1 MFRVTECTFRV
12 TECTFRDTEWPFRD
26 TEWRFII
33 NIKQNYLSQ
42 NKSDVC
48 TCFYINFSYICGDYI
63 QNKKLIKMNKFF
75 LTSLLVA
82 AAITANAQDNT
93 TKDSLTME
101 TMMHNI
107 PEVMVKGSRP
117 IVKAE
122 RGMLSYN
129 MPLLLKQLPADNAYE
144 ALTRIPGVSNAT
156 GNISFSGNEV
166 TLIINGQATT
176 LTQEQLAERLKAMPA
191 TQLAKAEVML
201 SAPARYHVRGMAI
214 NIVTK
219 DYAGTNQLSGQI
231 IGGLVQTKYAK
242 GFGDLYLSMQ
252 RGKFG
257 LDAQYKLVNGN
268 SYGESSRIANHPL
281 GNNRIHYNDETG
293 QKSFGIT
300 HDYRLGM
307 NYAFSK
313 NHRLDVAYTG
323 QWDKT
328 NSNSRTTG
336 SSISGMHRDSHEYLH
351 NVDVNY
357 ALPFG
362 LTLSGSYTYY
372 RTPQQQALDGTITTE
387 NKNETE
393 RNLTSGSEQTI
404 NKWMFTADQTH
415 SLAHGWGLSYGVK
428 GQFTS
433 NKSYQTTIDKDGS
446 VLPDGT
452 SSVDLNERIWN
463 IYAGFSKQINK
474 AISLEASVAA
484 EQYHSPIWDK
494 WRVYPTLNALWNVND
509 NHLLNLSFSSNS
521 EFPSYWSTM
530 SNVYYSST
538 YTEIHGNPDLK
549 PFSYSNVNLMWQIKR
564 RYTLMAFASL
574 KPDYSVQLPYQT
586 TDRMA
591 VIMKETNFDYSNSFG
606 LQASA
611 IFSAGKWLNGNVF
624 AVGTYKHDKSSH
636 FFDLPFNRKKLSV
649 RLGGMASVKLCS
661 TQDLRLILNPFIQSK
676 AIQGVYDISP
686 IFRMN
691 AKLQW
696 SSHDGRWG
704 LRINGNN
711 IFNNKYDTRSVQGN
725 QDYRMKINYSW
736 ASVTFAVIYKF
747 GGYKEKTVKEVD
759 TSRMG
764 H

>member
-1 MFRVTECTFRV
+1 MANKIFLLGLFL
-12 TECTFRDTEWPFRD
+12 
-26 TEWRFII
+26 
-33 NIKQNYLSQ
+33 LS
-42 NKSDVC
+42 
-48 TCFYINFSYICGDYI
+48 
-63 QNKKLIKMNKFF
+63 
-75 LTSLLVA
+75 VA
-82 AAITANAQDNT
+82 NVKAQT
-93 TKDSLTME
+93 RTQTDSLTME
-101 TMMHNI
+101 TMLHNL

-144 ALTRIPGVSNAT
+144 ALTRIPGVSDAA
-156 GNISFSGNEV
+156 GSISFSGNEV

-176 LTQEQLAERLKAMPA
+176 LTQEQLTERLKAMPA
-191 TQLAKAEVML
+191 AQLSKAEVML

-231 IGGLVQTKYAK
+231 IGGMRQNKYTNE
-242 GFGDLYLSMQ
+242 FGNLYLSLQ

-257 LDAQYKLVNGN
+257 LDAQYKYVNGN

-281 GNNRIHYNDETG
+281 GNNRVYYNDETG

-300 HDYRLGM
+300 HNYRLGM

-323 QWDKT
+323 HWDKRCS
-328 NSNSRTTG
+328 NSNTTG
-336 SSISGMHRDSHEYLH
+336 SSISGMHHDSHEYLH

-357 ALPFG
+357 SLPFG
-362 LTLSGSYTYY
+362 LTLNGSYTYY
-372 RTPQQQALDGTITTE
+372 RTPQQQALDGTMHTDE
-387 NKNETE
+387 SMLETE

-433 NKSYQTTIDKDGS
+433 NKSYQTTIDKDGTIQ
-446 VLPDGT
+446 PNGT
-452 SSVDLNERIWN
+452 SSVDNNERIWN

-474 AISLEASVAA
+474 AISVEASVAA

-530 SNVYYSST
+530 SNVFYSST
-538 YTEIHGNPDLK
+538 YSEIHGNPDLK
-549 PFSYSNVNLMWQIKR
+549 PFSYYNVNLMWQIKR

-574 KPDYSVQLPYQT
+574 KPDYFVQLPYQT
-586 TDRMA
+586 TERMA
-591 VIMKETNFDYSNSFG
+591 VIMKETNFDYSNSYG
-606 LQASA
+606 LQASVV
-611 IFSAGKWLNGNVF
+611 FNAGKWLNGNVF
-624 AVGTYKHDKSSH
+624 AVGTYKHDKSSN

-649 RLGGMASVKLCS
+649 ILGGTTSVKLCS

-704 LRINGNN
+704 LRLNGNN

-725 QDYRMKINYSW
+725 QDYRMKINYNW
-736 ASVTFAVIYKF
+736 TSVTFAVIYKF

>member
-1 MFRVTECTFRV
+1 MANKIFLLGLFL
-12 TECTFRDTEWPFRD
+12 
-26 TEWRFII
+26 
-33 NIKQNYLSQ
+33 LS
-42 NKSDVC
+42 
-48 TCFYINFSYICGDYI
+48 
-63 QNKKLIKMNKFF
+63 
-75 LTSLLVA
+75 VA
-82 AAITANAQDNT
+82 NVKAQT
-93 TKDSLTME
+93 QTQTDSLTME
-101 TMMHNI
+101 NMMHNL
-107 PEVMVKGSRP
+107 PEVMIKGLRP

-144 ALTRIPGVSNAT
+144 ALTRIPGISDAT
-156 GNISFSGNEV
+156 GSISFSGNEV

-176 LTQEQLAERLKAMPA
+176 LTQEQLTERLKAMPA
-191 TQLAKAEVML
+191 AQLAKAEVML

-231 IGGLVQTKYAK
+231 IGGFEQNKYAK
-242 GFGDLYLSMQ
+242 GFGDLSFSMQ

-268 SYGESSRIANHPL
+268 LYGESSRIANHPL
-281 GNNRIHYNDETG
+281 GNNRVYYNDETG

-307 NYAFSK
+307 NYAFGK

-323 QWDKT
+323 RWNKT

-474 AISLEASVAA
+474 ALSLEASVAA

-530 SNVYYSST
+530 SNVFYSST
-538 YTEIHGNPDLK
+538 YSEIHGNPDLK
-549 PFSYSNVNLMWQIKR
+549 PYSYYNVNLMWQIKR

-574 KPDYSVQLPYQT
+574 KPDYSVQLPYQP

-591 VIMKETNFDYSNSFG
+591 VILKETNFNYENSFG

-611 IFSAGKWLNGNVF
+611 IFSAGKWLDGNVF
-624 AVGTYKHDKSSH
+624 AVGIYKHSKSDH
-636 FFDLPFNRKKLSV
+636 FFDLSFNRKKLTAA
-649 RLGGMASVKLCS
+649 LGGTASIKLCH
-661 TQDLRLILNPFIQSK
+661 TQDLRLILNPFFQSK
-676 AIQGVYDISP
+676 AIQGVYDVSP

-696 SSHDGRWG
+696 TSHDGKWG

-725 QDYRMKINYSW
+725 QDYRMKINYNW

-747 GGYKEKTVKEVD
+747 GGYKEKNVKAVD

>member
-1 MFRVTECTFRV
+1 MVNKIFLLGLFL
-12 TECTFRDTEWPFRD
+12 
-26 TEWRFII
+26 
-33 NIKQNYLSQ
+33 LSVA
-42 NKSDVC
+42 DVKAQ
-48 TCFYINFSYICGDYI
+48 T
-63 QNKKLIKMNKFF
+63 
-75 LTSLLVA
+75 LTH
-82 AAITANAQDNT
+82 T
-93 TKDSLTME
+93 DSLTME
-101 TMMHNI
+101 NMMHNL

-144 ALTRIPGVSNAT
+144 ALTRIPGVSDAT
-156 GNISFSGNEV
+156 GSISFSGNEV

-176 LTQEQLAERLKAMPA
+176 LTQEQLTERLKAMPA
-191 TQLAKAEVML
+191 AQLAKAEVML

-231 IGGLVQTKYAK
+231 IGDMRQNKYANEC
-242 GFGDLYLSMQ
+242 GNLYLSLQ

-257 LDAQYKLVNGN
+257 LDAQYKYVNGN

-281 GNNRIHYNDETG
+281 GNNRVYYNDETG

-307 NYAFSK
+307 NYAFGK

-323 QWDKT
+323 HWDKT
-328 NSNSRTTG
+328 CSNSNTTG
-336 SSISGMHRDSHEYLH
+336 SSISGMHHDSHEYLH

-357 ALPFG
+357 SLPFG
-362 LTLSGSYTYY
+362 LTLNGSYTYY
-372 RTPQQQALDGTITTE
+372 RTPQQQALDGTMHTDE
-387 NKNETE
+387 SMSETE

-433 NKSYQTTIDKDGS
+433 NKSYQTTIDKDGTIQ
-446 VLPDGT
+446 PNGT
-452 SSVDLNERIWN
+452 SSVDNNERIWN

-474 AISLEASVAA
+474 AISVEASVAA

-509 NHLLNLSFSSNS
+509 NHLINLSFSSNS

-530 SNVYYSST
+530 SNVFYSST
-538 YTEIHGNPDLK
+538 YSEIHGNPDLK
-549 PFSYSNVNLMWQIKR
+549 PFSYYNVNLMWQIKR

-574 KPDYSVQLPYQT
+574 KPDYFVQLPYQT
-586 TDRMA
+586 TERMA
-591 VIMKETNFDYSNSFG
+591 VIMKETNFDYSNSYG
-606 LQASA
+606 LQASV
-611 IFSAGKWLNGNVF
+611 IFNAGKWLNGNVF
-624 AVGTYKHDKSSH
+624 AVGTYKHDKSSN

-649 RLGGMASVKLCS
+649 ILGGTASVKLCN
-661 TQDLRLILNPFIQSK
+661 TQDLRLILNPFFQSK

-686 IFRMN
+686 VFRMN

-696 SSHDGRWG
+696 SSHDGKWG
-704 LRINGNN
+704 LRLNGSN
-711 IFNNKYDTRSVQGN
+711 IFNNLYDTRSVQGN
-725 QDYRMKINYSW
+725 QDYRMKINYNW

-747 GGYKEKTVKEVD
+747 GGYKEKNVKAVD

>member
-1 MFRVTECTFRV
+1 MVNKIFLLGLFL
-12 TECTFRDTEWPFRD
+12 
-26 TEWRFII
+26 
-33 NIKQNYLSQ
+33 LSVANVKAQ
-42 NKSDVC
+42 
-48 TCFYINFSYICGDYI
+48 T
-63 QNKKLIKMNKFF
+63 
-75 LTSLLVA
+75 LTH
-82 AAITANAQDNT
+82 T
-93 TKDSLTME
+93 DSLTME
-101 TMMHNI
+101 NMMHNL

-122 RGMLSYN
+122 RGKLSYN

-144 ALTRIPGVSNAT
+144 ALTRIPGISDAT
-156 GNISFSGNEV
+156 GSISFSGNEV
-166 TLIINGQATT
+166 TLIVNGQATT
-176 LTQEQLAERLKAMPA
+176 LSQEQLTERLKAMPA
-191 TQLAKAEVML
+191 AQLAKAEVML

-219 DYAGTNQLSGQI
+219 DYAGTNQLSGQV
-231 IGGLVQTKYAK
+231 IGGMKQSKYAK
-242 GFGDLYLSMQ
+242 GFGDLYLSLQ

-257 LDAQYKLVNGN
+257 LDAQYKYVNGN

-281 GNNRIHYNDETG
+281 GNNRVYYNDETG

-300 HDYRLGM
+300 HNYRLGM

-323 QWDKT
+323 HWDKRCS
-328 NSNSRTTG
+328 NSNTTG
-336 SSISGMHRDSHEYLH
+336 SSISGMHHDSHEYLH

-357 ALPFG
+357 SLPFG
-362 LTLSGSYTYY
+362 LTLNGSYTYY
-372 RTPQQQALDGTITTE
+372 RTPQQQALDGTMHTDE
-387 NKNETE
+387 SMLETE

-433 NKSYQTTIDKDGS
+433 NKSYQTTIDKDGTIQ
-446 VLPDGT
+446 PNGT
-452 SSVDLNERIWN
+452 SSVDNNERIWN

-474 AISLEASVAA
+474 AISVEASVAA

-530 SNVYYSST
+530 SNVFYSST
-538 YTEIHGNPDLK
+538 YSEIHGNPDLK
-549 PFSYSNVNLMWQIKR
+549 PFSYYNVNLMWQIKR
-564 RYTLMAFASL
+564 RYMLMAFASL
-574 KPDYSVQLPYQT
+574 KPDYFVQLPYQT
-586 TDRMA
+586 TERMA
-591 VIMKETNFDYSNSFG
+591 VIMKETNFDYSNSYG
-606 LQASA
+606 LQASV
-611 IFSAGKWLNGNVF
+611 IFNAGKWLNGNVF
-624 AVGTYKHDKSSH
+624 AVGTYKHDKSSN

-649 RLGGMASVKLCS
+649 ILGGTASVKLCN
-661 TQDLRLILNPFIQSK
+661 TQDLRLILNPFFQSK

-686 IFRMN
+686 VFRMN

-696 SSHDGRWG
+696 SSHDGKWG
-704 LRINGNN
+704 LRLNGSN
-711 IFNNKYDTRSVQGN
+711 IFNNLYDTRSVQGN
-725 QDYRMKINYSW
+725 QDYRMKINYNW

-747 GGYKEKTVKEVD
+747 GGYKEKNVKAVD

>member
-1 MFRVTECTFRV
+1 MANKIFLLGLFL
-12 TECTFRDTEWPFRD
+12 
-26 TEWRFII
+26 
-33 NIKQNYLSQ
+33 LS
-42 NKSDVC
+42 
-48 TCFYINFSYICGDYI
+48 
-63 QNKKLIKMNKFF
+63 
-75 LTSLLVA
+75 VA
-82 AAITANAQDNT
+82 NVKAQT
-93 TKDSLTME
+93 RTQTDSLTME
-101 TMMHNI
+101 NMMHNL

-144 ALTRIPGVSNAT
+144 ALTRIPGISDAT
-156 GNISFSGNEV
+156 GSISFSGNEV
-166 TLIINGQATT
+166 TLIVNGQATT
-176 LTQEQLAERLKAMPA
+176 LTQEQLTERLKAMPA
-191 TQLAKAEVML
+191 AQLAKAEVML

-219 DYAGTNQLSGQI
+219 DYAGTNQLSGQV
-231 IGGLVQTKYAK
+231 IGGMKQSKYAK
-242 GFGDLYLSMQ
+242 GFGDLYLSLQ

-257 LDAQYKLVNGN
+257 LDAQYKYVNGN

-281 GNNRIHYNDETG
+281 GNNRVYYTDETG

-300 HDYRLGM
+300 HNYRLGM

-323 QWDKT
+323 HWDKRCS
-328 NSNSRTTG
+328 NSNTTG
-336 SSISGMHRDSHEYLH
+336 LSISGMHHDSHEYLH

-357 ALPFG
+357 SLPFG
-362 LTLSGSYTYY
+362 LTLNGSYTYY
-372 RTPQQQALDGTITTE
+372 RTPQQQALDGTMTAE

-415 SLAHGWGLSYGVK
+415 SLSHGWGLSYGVK

-433 NKSYQTTIDKDGS
+433 NKSYQTTIDKDGTI
-446 VLPDGT
+446 LPDGT
-452 SSVDLNERIWN
+452 SSVDNNERIWN

-474 AISLEASVAA
+474 AISVEASVAA

-530 SNVYYSST
+530 SNVFYSST
-538 YTEIHGNPDLK
+538 YSEIHGNPDLK
-549 PFSYSNVNLMWQIKR
+549 PFSYYNVNLMWQIKR

-574 KPDYSVQLPYQT
+574 KPDYFVQLPYQT
-586 TDRMA
+586 TERMA
-591 VIMKETNFDYSNSFG
+591 VIMKETNFDYSNSYG
-606 LQASA
+606 LQASV
-611 IFSAGKWLNGNVF
+611 IFNAGKWLNGNVF
-624 AVGTYKHDKSSH
+624 AVGTYKHDKSSN

-649 RLGGMASVKLCS
+649 ILGGTASVKLCN
-661 TQDLRLILNPFIQSK
+661 TQDLRLILNPFFQSK

-686 IFRMN
+686 VFRMN

-696 SSHDGRWG
+696 SSHDGKWG
-704 LRINGNN
+704 LRLNGSN
-711 IFNNKYDTRSVQGN
+711 IFNNLYDTRSVQGN
-725 QDYRMKINYSW
+725 QDYRMKINYNW

-747 GGYKEKTVKEVD
+747 GGYKEKNVKAVD

>member
-1 MFRVTECTFRV
+1 MVNKIFLLGLFL
-12 TECTFRDTEWPFRD
+12 
-26 TEWRFII
+26 
-33 NIKQNYLSQ
+33 LSVANVKAQ
-42 NKSDVC
+42 
-48 TCFYINFSYICGDYI
+48 T
-63 QNKKLIKMNKFF
+63 
-75 LTSLLVA
+75 LTQ
-82 AAITANAQDNT
+82 T
-93 TKDSLTME
+93 DSLTME
-101 TMMHNI
+101 TMLHNL

-144 ALTRIPGVSNAT
+144 ALTRIPGISDAT
-156 GNISFSGNEV
+156 GSISFSGNEV

-176 LTQEQLAERLKAMPA
+176 LTQEQLTERLKAMPA
-191 TQLAKAEVML
+191 AQLSKAEVML

-231 IGGLVQTKYAK
+231 IGGMRQNKYANE
-242 GFGDLYLSMQ
+242 FGNLYLSLQ

-257 LDAQYKLVNGN
+257 LDAQYKYVNGN

-281 GNNRIHYNDETG
+281 GNNRVYYNDETG

-300 HDYRLGM
+300 HNYRLGM

-323 QWDKT
+323 HWDKRCS
-328 NSNSRTTG
+328 NSNTTG
-336 SSISGMHRDSHEYLH
+336 SSISGMHHDSHEYLH

-357 ALPFG
+357 SLPFG
-362 LTLSGSYTYY
+362 LTLNGSYTYY
-372 RTPQQQALDGTITTE
+372 RTPQQQALDGTMHTDE
-387 NKNETE
+387 SMPETE

-530 SNVYYSST
+530 SNVFYSST

-549 PFSYSNVNLMWQIKR
+549 PFSYYNVNLMWQIKR

-591 VIMKETNFDYSNSFG
+591 VIMKETNFDFSNSYG

-624 AVGTYKHDKSSH
+624 AVGTYKHDKSSN
-636 FFDLPFNRKKLSV
+636 FFDLPFNRKKFSV
-649 RLGGMASVKLCS
+649 ILGGTASVKLCN
-661 TQDLRLILNPFIQSK
+661 TQDLRLILNPFYQTK

-686 IFRMN
+686 VFRMN

-696 SSHDGRWG
+696 SSHDGKWG
-704 LRINGNN
+704 LRLNGSN
-711 IFNNKYDTRSVQGN
+711 IFNNLYDTRSVQGN
-725 QDYRMKINYSW
+725 QDYRMKINYNW

-747 GGYKEKTVKEVD
+747 GGYKEKNVKAVD

>member
-1 MFRVTECTFRV
+1 MDNKVFLLRLFL
-12 TECTFRDTEWPFRD
+12 
-26 TEWRFII
+26 
-33 NIKQNYLSQ
+33 LSVANVKAQ
-42 NKSDVC
+42 
-48 TCFYINFSYICGDYI
+48 T
-63 QNKKLIKMNKFF
+63 
-75 LTSLLVA
+75 LTH
-82 AAITANAQDNT
+82 T
-93 TKDSLTME
+93 DSLTME
-101 TMMHNI
+101 NMMHNL
-107 PEVMVKGSRP
+107 PEVMIKGSRP

-144 ALTRIPGVSNAT
+144 ALTRIPGISDAT
-156 GNISFSGNEV
+156 GSISFSGNEV
-166 TLIINGQATT
+166 TLIVNGQATT
-176 LTQEQLAERLKAMPA
+176 LTQEQLTERLKAMPA
-191 TQLAKAEVML
+191 AQLAKAEVML

-231 IGGLVQTKYAK
+231 IGGMRQNKYANE
-242 GFGDLYLSMQ
+242 FGNLYLSLQ

-257 LDAQYKLVNGN
+257 LDAQYKYVNGN

-281 GNNRIHYNDETG
+281 GNNRVYYNDETG

-300 HDYRLGM
+300 HNYRLGM

-323 QWDKT
+323 HWDKT
-328 NSNSRTTG
+328 CSNSNTTG
-336 SSISGMHRDSHEYLH
+336 SSISGMHHDSHEYLH

-362 LTLSGSYTYY
+362 LTLNGSYTYY
-372 RTPQQQALDGTITTE
+372 RTPQQQVLDGTMHTDE
-387 NKNETE
+387 SMPETE

-415 SLAHGWGLSYGVK
+415 SLSHGWGLSYGVK

-433 NKSYQTTIDKDGS
+433 NKSYQTTIDKDGTIQ
-446 VLPDGT
+446 PNGT
-452 SSVDLNERIWN
+452 SSVDNNERIWN

-530 SNVYYSST
+530 SSVFYSSA

-549 PFSYSNVNLMWQIKR
+549 PFSYYNVNLMWQIKR

-574 KPDYSVQLPYQT
+574 KPDYFVQLPYQT
-586 TDRMA
+586 TERMA
-591 VIMKETNFDYSNSFG
+591 VIMKETNFDYSNSYG
-606 LQASA
+606 LQASV
-611 IFSAGKWLNGNVF
+611 IFNAGKWLNGNVF
-624 AVGTYKHDKSSH
+624 AVGTYKHDKSSN

-649 RLGGMASVKLCS
+649 ILGGTASVKLCN
-661 TQDLRLILNPFIQSK
+661 TQDLRLILNPFFQSK

-686 IFRMN
+686 VFRMN

-696 SSHDGRWG
+696 SSHDGKWG
-704 LRINGNN
+704 LRLNGSN
-711 IFNNKYDTRSVQGN
+711 IFNYLYDTRSVQGN
-725 QDYRMKINYSW
+725 QDYRMKINYNW

-747 GGYKEKTVKEVD
+747 GGYKEKNVKAVD

>member
-1 MFRVTECTFRV
+1 MANKIFLLGLFL
-12 TECTFRDTEWPFRD
+12 
-26 TEWRFII
+26 
-33 NIKQNYLSQ
+33 LSVANVKAQ
-42 NKSDVC
+42 
-48 TCFYINFSYICGDYI
+48 T
-63 QNKKLIKMNKFF
+63 
-75 LTSLLVA
+75 LTQ
-82 AAITANAQDNT
+82 T
-93 TKDSLTME
+93 DSLTME
-101 TMMHNI
+101 TMLHNL

-144 ALTRIPGVSNAT
+144 ALTRIPGVSDAT
-156 GNISFSGNEV
+156 GSISFSGNEV

-176 LTQEQLAERLKAMPA
+176 LTQEQLTERLKAMPA
-191 TQLAKAEVML
+191 AQLAKAEVML

-231 IGGLVQTKYAK
+231 IGGMRQNKYANE
-242 GFGDLYLSMQ
+242 FGNLYLSLQ

-257 LDAQYKLVNGN
+257 LDAQYKYVNGN

-281 GNNRIHYNDETG
+281 GNNRVYYNDETG

-323 QWDKT
+323 HWDKT
-328 NSNSRTTG
+328 CSNSNTTG
-336 SSISGMHRDSHEYLH
+336 SSISGMHHDSHEYLH

-357 ALPFG
+357 SLPFG
-362 LTLSGSYTYY
+362 LTLNGSYTYY
-372 RTPQQQALDGTITTE
+372 RTPQLQALDGTMHTDE
-387 NKNETE
+387 SMSETE

-433 NKSYQTTIDKDGS
+433 NKSYQTTIDKDGTIQ
-446 VLPDGT
+446 PNGT
-452 SSVDLNERIWN
+452 SSVDNNERIWN

-474 AISLEASVAA
+474 AISVEASVAA

-530 SNVYYSST
+530 SSVFYSST

-549 PFSYSNVNLMWQIKR
+549 PFAYYNVNLMWQIKR

-574 KPDYSVQLPYQT
+574 KPDYFVQLPYQT
-586 TDRMA
+586 TERMA
-591 VIMKETNFDYSNSFG
+591 VIMKETNFDYSNSYG
-606 LQASA
+606 LQASV
-611 IFSAGKWLNGNVF
+611 IFNAGKWLNGNVF
-624 AVGTYKHDKSSH
+624 AVGTYKHDKSSN

-649 RLGGMASVKLCS
+649 ILGGTASVKLCN
-661 TQDLRLILNPFIQSK
+661 TQDLRLILNPFFQSK

-686 IFRMN
+686 IFSMD

-696 SSHDGRWG
+696 TSHDGKWG
-704 LRINGNN
+704 LRLNGNN
-711 IFNNKYDTRSVQGN
+711 IFNNLYDTRSVQGN
-725 QDYRMKINYSW
+725 QDYRMKVNYNW

>member
-1 MFRVTECTFRV
+1 
-12 TECTFRDTEWPFRD
+12 
-26 TEWRFII
+26 
-33 NIKQNYLSQ
+33 
-42 NKSDVC
+42 
-48 TCFYINFSYICGDYI
+48 
-63 QNKKLIKMNKFF
+63 
-75 LTSLLVA
+75 
-82 AAITANAQDNT
+82 
-93 TKDSLTME
+93 ME
-101 TMMHNI
+101 NMMHNL

-144 ALTRIPGVSNAT
+144 ALTRIPGVSDAT
-156 GNISFSGNEV
+156 GSISFSGNEV

-176 LTQEQLAERLKAMPA
+176 LTQEQLTERLKAMPA
-191 TQLAKAEVML
+191 AQLAKAEVML

-231 IGGLVQTKYAK
+231 IGGMRQNKYANEC
-242 GFGDLYLSMQ
+242 GNLYLSLQ

-257 LDAQYKLVNGN
+257 LDAQYKYVNGN

-281 GNNRIHYNDETG
+281 GNNRVYYNDETG

-307 NYAFSK
+307 NYAFGK

-323 QWDKT
+323 HWDKT
-328 NSNSRTTG
+328 CSNSNTTG
-336 SSISGMHRDSHEYLH
+336 SSISGMHHDSHEYLH

-357 ALPFG
+357 SLPFG
-362 LTLSGSYTYY
+362 LTLNGSYTYY
-372 RTPQQQALDGTITTE
+372 RTPQQQALDGTMHTDE
-387 NKNETE
+387 SMLETE

-433 NKSYQTTIDKDGS
+433 IKSYQTTIDKDGTIQ
-446 VLPDGT
+446 PNGT
-452 SSVDLNERIWN
+452 SSVDNNERIWN

-474 AISLEASVAA
+474 AISVEASVAA

-530 SNVYYSST
+530 SNVFYSST
-538 YTEIHGNPDLK
+538 YSEIHGNPDLK
-549 PFSYSNVNLMWQIKR
+549 PFSYYNVNLMWQIKR

-574 KPDYSVQLPYQT
+574 KPDYFVQLPYQT

-591 VIMKETNFDYSNSFG
+591 VIMKETNFDYSNSYG

-624 AVGTYKHDKSSH
+624 AVGTYKHDKSCN
-636 FFDLPFNRKKLSV
+636 FFDLPFDRKKLSV
-649 RLGGMASVKLCS
+649 ILGGTASVKLSS
-661 TQDLRLILNPFIQSK
+661 THDVRLILNPFYQTK

-686 IFRMN
+686 VFRMN

-696 SSHDGRWG
+696 SSHDGKWG
-704 LRINGNN
+704 LRLNGSN
-711 IFNNKYDTRSVQGN
+711 IFNNLYDTRSVQGN
-725 QDYRMKINYSW
+725 QDYRMKINYNW

-747 GGYKEKTVKEVD
+747 GGYKEKNVKAVD

>member
-1 MFRVTECTFRV
+1 MDNKVFLLGLFL
-12 TECTFRDTEWPFRD
+12 
-26 TEWRFII
+26 
-33 NIKQNYLSQ
+33 LSVANVKAQ
-42 NKSDVC
+42 
-48 TCFYINFSYICGDYI
+48 T
-63 QNKKLIKMNKFF
+63 
-75 LTSLLVA
+75 LTH
-82 AAITANAQDNT
+82 T
-93 TKDSLTME
+93 DSLTME
-101 TMMHNI
+101 NMMHNL
-107 PEVMVKGSRP
+107 PEVMIKGSRP

-144 ALTRIPGVSNAT
+144 ALTRIPGISDAT
-156 GNISFSGNEV
+156 GSISFSGNEV
-166 TLIINGQATT
+166 TLIVNGQATT
-176 LTQEQLAERLKAMPA
+176 LTQEQLTERLKAMPA
-191 TQLAKAEVML
+191 AQLAKAEVML

-231 IGGLVQTKYAK
+231 IGGMRQNKYANE
-242 GFGDLYLSMQ
+242 FGNLYLSLQ

-257 LDAQYKLVNGN
+257 LDAQYKYVNGN

-281 GNNRIHYNDETG
+281 GNNRVYYNDETG

-300 HDYRLGM
+300 HNYRLGM

-323 QWDKT
+323 HWDKT
-328 NSNSRTTG
+328 CSNSNTTG
-336 SSISGMHRDSHEYLH
+336 SSISGMHHDSHEYLH

-362 LTLSGSYTYY
+362 LTLNGSYTYY
-372 RTPQQQALDGTITTE
+372 RTPQQQVLDGTMHTDE
-387 NKNETE
+387 SMPETE

-415 SLAHGWGLSYGVK
+415 SLSHGWGLSYGVK

-433 NKSYQTTIDKDGS
+433 NKSYQTTIDKDGTIQ
-446 VLPDGT
+446 PNGT
-452 SSVDLNERIWN
+452 SSVDNNERIWN

-530 SNVYYSST
+530 SSVFYSSA

-549 PFSYSNVNLMWQIKR
+549 PFSYYNVNLMWQIKR

-574 KPDYSVQLPYQT
+574 KPDYFVQLPYQT
-586 TDRMA
+586 TERMA
-591 VIMKETNFDYSNSFG
+591 VIMKETNFDYSNSYG
-606 LQASA
+606 LQASV
-611 IFSAGKWLNGNVF
+611 IFNAGKWLNGNVF
-624 AVGTYKHDKSSH
+624 AVGTYKHDKSSN

-649 RLGGMASVKLCS
+649 ILGGTASVKLCN
-661 TQDLRLILNPFIQSK
+661 TQDLRLILHPFFQSK

-686 IFRMN
+686 VFRMN

-696 SSHDGRWG
+696 SSHDGKWG
-704 LRINGNN
+704 LRLNGSN
-711 IFNNKYDTRSVQGN
+711 IFNNLYDTRSVQGN
-725 QDYRMKINYSW
+725 QDYRMKINYNW

-747 GGYKEKTVKEVD
+747 GGYKEKNVKAVD

>member
-1 MFRVTECTFRV
+1 MDNMNFLLGLFL
-12 TECTFRDTEWPFRD
+12 
-26 TEWRFII
+26 
-33 NIKQNYLSQ
+33 LSVANVKAQ
-42 NKSDVC
+42 
-48 TCFYINFSYICGDYI
+48 T
-63 QNKKLIKMNKFF
+63 
-75 LTSLLVA
+75 LTQ
-82 AAITANAQDNT
+82 T
-93 TKDSLTME
+93 DSLTME
-101 TMMHNI
+101 TMLHNL

-129 MPLLLKQLPADNAYE
+129 MPLLLKQLPADNAFE
-144 ALTRIPGVSNAT
+144 ALTRIPGVSDAT
-156 GNISFSGNEV
+156 GSISFSGNEV

-176 LTQEQLAERLKAMPA
+176 LTQEQLTERLKAMPA
-191 TQLAKAEVML
+191 AQLAKAEVML

-307 NYAFSK
+307 NYTFSK
-313 NHRLDVAYTG
+313 NNRLDVAYTG

-372 RTPQQQALDGTITTE
+372 CTPQQQALDGTMHTDE
-387 NKNETE
+387 SMPETE

-415 SLAHGWGLSYGVK
+415 SLANCWGLSYGVK

-463 IYAGFSKQINK
+463 IYAGFCKQINK

-530 SNVYYSST
+530 SNVFYSST

-549 PFSYSNVNLMWQIKR
+549 PFSYYNVNLMWQIKR

-574 KPDYSVQLPYQT
+574 KPDYFVQLPYQT

-606 LQASA
+606 LQASV
-611 IFSAGKWLNGNVF
+611 IFNAGKWLNGNVF
-624 AVGTYKHDKSSH
+624 AVGTYKHDKSSN

-649 RLGGMASVKLCS
+649 ILGGTASVKLCNS
-661 TQDLRLILNPFIQSK
+661 QDLRLILNPFYQTK

-686 IFRMN
+686 IFSMD

-696 SSHDGRWG
+696 SSHDGKWG
-704 LRINGNN
+704 LRLNGNN
-711 IFNNKYDTRSVQGN
+711 IFNNLYDTRSVQGN
-725 QDYRMKINYSW
+725 QDYRMKVNYNW
-736 ASVTFAVIYKF
+736 ASVTFAVVYKF
-747 GGYKEKTVKEVD
+747 GDYKNKNVKAVD

>member
-1 MFRVTECTFRV
+1 MANKIFLLGLFL
-12 TECTFRDTEWPFRD
+12 
-26 TEWRFII
+26 
-33 NIKQNYLSQ
+33 LSVANVKAQ
-42 NKSDVC
+42 
-48 TCFYINFSYICGDYI
+48 T
-63 QNKKLIKMNKFF
+63 
-75 LTSLLVA
+75 LTQ
-82 AAITANAQDNT
+82 T
-93 TKDSLTME
+93 DSLTME
-101 TMMHNI
+101 TMLHNL

-144 ALTRIPGVSNAT
+144 ALTRIPGVSDAT
-156 GNISFSGNEV
+156 GSISFSGNEV

-176 LTQEQLAERLKAMPA
+176 LTQEQLTERLKAMPA
-191 TQLAKAEVML
+191 AQLAKAEVML

-231 IGGLVQTKYAK
+231 IGGMRQNKYANE
-242 GFGDLYLSMQ
+242 FGNLYLSLQ

-257 LDAQYKLVNGN
+257 LDAQYKYVNGN

-281 GNNRIHYNDETG
+281 GNNRVYYNDETG

-300 HDYRLGM
+300 HDYRLGV
-307 NYAFSK
+307 NYAFGK

-323 QWDKT
+323 HWDKT
-328 NSNSRTTG
+328 CSNSNTTG
-336 SSISGMHRDSHEYLH
+336 SSISGMHHDSHEYMH

-357 ALPFG
+357 SLPFG
-362 LTLSGSYTYY
+362 LTLNGSYTNY
-372 RTPQQQALDGTITTE
+372 RTPQQQALDGTMHTDE
-387 NKNETE
+387 SMSETE

-433 NKSYQTTIDKDGS
+433 NKSYQTTIDKDGTIQ
-446 VLPDGT
+446 PNGT
-452 SSVDLNERIWN
+452 SSVDNNERIWN

-474 AISLEASVAA
+474 AISVEASVAA

-494 WRVYPTLNALWNVND
+494 WRIYPTLNALWNVND

-530 SNVYYSST
+530 SNVFYSST
-538 YTEIHGNPDLK
+538 YSEIHGNPDLK
-549 PFSYSNVNLMWQIKR
+549 PFAYYNVNLMWQIKR

-574 KPDYSVQLPYQT
+574 KPDYFVQLPYQT
-586 TDRMA
+586 TERMA
-591 VIMKETNFDYSNSFG
+591 VIMKETNFDYSNSYG
-606 LQASA
+606 LQASV
-611 IFSAGKWLNGNVF
+611 IFNAGKWLNGNVF
-624 AVGTYKHDKSSH
+624 AVGTYKHDKSSN

-649 RLGGMASVKLCS
+649 ILGGTASVKLCN
-661 TQDLRLILNPFIQSK
+661 TQDLRLILNPFFQSK

-696 SSHDGRWG
+696 TSHDGKWG
-704 LRINGNN
+704 LRLNGNN
-711 IFNNKYDTRSVQGN
+711 IFNNLYDTRSVQGN
-725 QDYRMKINYSW
+725 QDYRMKVNYNW

>member
-1 MFRVTECTFRV
+1 MNRLF
-12 TECTFRDTEWPFRD
+12 
-26 TEWRFII
+26 FIG
-33 NIKQNYLSQ
+33 
-42 NKSDVC
+42 V
-48 TCFYINFSYICGDYI
+48 
-63 QNKKLIKMNKFF
+63 
-75 LTSLLVA
+75 LVA
-82 AAITANAQDNT
+82 SAITANAQDNAQ
-93 TKDSLTME
+93 KDSLTME
-101 TMMHNI
+101 SMMHNL

-144 ALTRIPGVSNAT
+144 ALTRIPGVSDAT
-156 GNISFSGNEV
+156 GSISFSGNEV
-166 TLIINGQATT
+166 TLIVNGQATT

-191 TQLAKAEVML
+191 AQLAKAEVML

-231 IGGLVQTKYAK
+231 IGGMRQNKYANE
-242 GFGDLYLSMQ
+242 FGNLYLSLQ

-257 LDAQYKLVNGN
+257 LDAQYKYVNGN

-307 NYAFSK
+307 NYTFSK

-323 QWDKT
+323 RWNKT

-530 SNVYYSST
+530 SNVFYSST

-549 PFSYSNVNLMWQIKR
+549 PFSYYNVNLMWQIKR

-649 RLGGMASVKLCS
+649 RLGGTASVKLCS
-661 TQDLRLILNPFIQSK
+661 TQDLRLILNPFYQTK

-686 IFRMN
+686 IFSMN

-696 SSHDGRWG
+696 SSHDGKWG
-704 LRINGNN
+704 VRLNGSN
-711 IFNNKYDTRSVQGN
+711 IFNNRFNTRSVQGN
-725 QDYRMKINYSW
+725 QDYRMKINYNWS
-736 ASVTFAVIYKF
+736 SFTFAVIYKF

>member
-1 MFRVTECTFRV
+1 MANKIFLLGLFL
-12 TECTFRDTEWPFRD
+12 
-26 TEWRFII
+26 
-33 NIKQNYLSQ
+33 LSVANVKAQ
-42 NKSDVC
+42 
-48 TCFYINFSYICGDYI
+48 T
-63 QNKKLIKMNKFF
+63 
-75 LTSLLVA
+75 LTQ
-82 AAITANAQDNT
+82 T
-93 TKDSLTME
+93 DSLTME
-101 TMMHNI
+101 TMLHNL

-144 ALTRIPGVSNAT
+144 ALTRIPGVSDAT
-156 GNISFSGNEV
+156 GSISFSGNEV
-166 TLIINGQATT
+166 TLIVNGQATT
-176 LTQEQLAERLKAMPA
+176 LTQEQLTERLKAMPA
-191 TQLAKAEVML
+191 AQLAKAEVML

-231 IGGLVQTKYAK
+231 IGGMRQNKYANE
-242 GFGDLYLSMQ
+242 FGNLYLSLQ

-257 LDAQYKLVNGN
+257 LDAQYKYVNGN

-307 NYAFSK
+307 NYAFGK

-494 WRVYPTLNALWNVND
+494 WRVYPTFNALWNVND

-530 SNVYYSST
+530 SNVFYSST

-549 PFSYSNVNLMWQIKR
+549 PFSYYNVNLMWQIKR

-649 RLGGMASVKLCS
+649 RLGGTASVKLCS

-704 LRINGNN
+704 LRLNGNN

-747 GGYKEKTVKEVD
+747 GGYKEKNVKAVD

>member
-1 MFRVTECTFRV
+1 MVNKIFLLGLFL
-12 TECTFRDTEWPFRD
+12 
-26 TEWRFII
+26 
-33 NIKQNYLSQ
+33 LSVANVKAQ
-42 NKSDVC
+42 
-48 TCFYINFSYICGDYI
+48 T
-63 QNKKLIKMNKFF
+63 
-75 LTSLLVA
+75 LTQ
-82 AAITANAQDNT
+82 T
-93 TKDSLTME
+93 DSLTME
-101 TMMHNI
+101 TMLHNL

-144 ALTRIPGVSNAT
+144 ALTRIPGVSDAT
-156 GNISFSGNEV
+156 GSISFSGNEV

-176 LTQEQLAERLKAMPA
+176 LTQEQLTERLKAMPA
-191 TQLAKAEVML
+191 AQLAKAEVML

-231 IGGLVQTKYAK
+231 IGGMRQNKYANE
-242 GFGDLYLSMQ
+242 FGNLYLSLQ

-257 LDAQYKLVNGN
+257 LDAQYKYVNGN

-281 GNNRIHYNDETG
+281 GNNRVYYNDETG

-300 HDYRLGM
+300 HNYRLGM

-323 QWDKT
+323 HWDKRCS
-328 NSNSRTTG
+328 NSNATG
-336 SSISGMHRDSHEYLH
+336 SSISGMHHDSHEYLH

-357 ALPFG
+357 SLPFG
-362 LTLSGSYTYY
+362 LTLNGSYTYY
-372 RTPQQQALDGTITTE
+372 RTPQQQALDGTMHTDE
-387 NKNETE
+387 SMSETE

-415 SLAHGWGLSYGVK
+415 LLAHGWGLSYGVK

-463 IYAGFSKQINK
+463 LYAGFSKQINK
-474 AISLEASVAA
+474 ALSLEASVAA

-530 SNVYYSST
+530 SNVFYSST
-538 YTEIHGNPDLK
+538 YSEIHGNPDLK
-549 PFSYSNVNLMWQIKR
+549 PFAYYNVNLMWQIKR

-574 KPDYSVQLPYQT
+574 KPDYFVQLPYQT
-586 TDRMA
+586 TERMA
-591 VIMKETNFDYSNSFG
+591 VIMKETNFDYSNSYG
-606 LQASA
+606 LQASV
-611 IFSAGKWLNGNVF
+611 IFNAGKWLNGNVF
-624 AVGTYKHDKSSH
+624 AVGTYKHDKSSN
-636 FFDLPFNRKKLSV
+636 FFDLPFNRKKFSV
-649 RLGGMASVKLCS
+649 ILGGTASVKLCN
-661 TQDLRLILNPFIQSK
+661 TQDLRLILNPFYQTK

-696 SSHDGRWG
+696 SSHDGKWG
-704 LRINGNN
+704 LRLNGSN
-711 IFNNKYDTRSVQGN
+711 IFNNLYDTRSVQGN
-725 QDYRMKINYSW
+725 QDYRMKINYNW

-747 GGYKEKTVKEVD
+747 GGYKEKNVKAVD

>member
-1 MFRVTECTFRV
+1 MANKIFLLGL
-12 TECTFRDTEWPFRD
+12 
-26 TEWRFII
+26 IL
-33 NIKQNYLSQ
+33 LS
-42 NKSDVC
+42 
-48 TCFYINFSYICGDYI
+48 
-63 QNKKLIKMNKFF
+63 
-75 LTSLLVA
+75 VA
-82 AAITANAQDNT
+82 NVKAQT
-93 TKDSLTME
+93 RTQTDSLTME
-101 TMMHNI
+101 TMLHNL

-144 ALTRIPGVSNAT
+144 ALTRIPGVSDAT
-156 GNISFSGNEV
+156 GSISFSGNEV

-176 LTQEQLAERLKAMPA
+176 LTQEQLTERLKAMPA
-191 TQLAKAEVML
+191 AQLSKAEVML
-201 SAPARYHVRGMAI
+201 SVPARYHVRGMAI

-231 IGGLVQTKYAK
+231 IGGMRQNKYANE
-242 GFGDLYLSMQ
+242 FGNLYLSLQ
-252 RGKFG
+252 RDKFG
-257 LDAQYKLVNGN
+257 LDAQYKYVNGN

-281 GNNRIHYNDETG
+281 GNNRIDYNDETG

-307 NYAFSK
+307 NYTFSK
-313 NHRLDVAYTG
+313 NNRLDVAYTG

-387 NKNETE
+387 SKNETE

-415 SLAHGWGLSYGVK
+415 SLSHGWGLSYGVK

-530 SNVYYSST
+530 SNVFYSST

-549 PFSYSNVNLMWQIKR
+549 PFSYYNVNLMWQIKR

-591 VIMKETNFDYSNSFG
+591 VIMKETNFNYSNSFG

-611 IFSAGKWLNGNVF
+611 IFNAGQWLNGNVF
-624 AVGTYKHDKSSH
+624 VMGTYKHDKSDH
-636 FFDLPFNRKKLSV
+636 FFDLPFDRKKLSV
-649 RLGGMASVKLCS
+649 VLGGTASVKLCS
-661 TQDLRLILNPFIQSK
+661 TQDLRLILNPFYQTK

-686 IFRMN
+686 IFSMD

-704 LRINGNN
+704 VRLNGSN
-711 IFNNKYDTRSVQGN
+711 IFNNPYDTRSVQGN
-725 QDYRMKINYSW
+725 QDYRMKINYNW
-736 ASVTFAVIYKF
+736 ASLTLGVIYKF
-747 GGYKEKTVKEVD
+747 GGYKEKDVKAVD

>member
-1 MFRVTECTFRV
+1 MVNKIFLLGLFL
-12 TECTFRDTEWPFRD
+12 
-26 TEWRFII
+26 
-33 NIKQNYLSQ
+33 LSVANVKAQ
-42 NKSDVC
+42 
-48 TCFYINFSYICGDYI
+48 T
-63 QNKKLIKMNKFF
+63 
-75 LTSLLVA
+75 LTH
-82 AAITANAQDNT
+82 T
-93 TKDSLTME
+93 DSLTME
-101 TMMHNI
+101 NMMHNL

-144 ALTRIPGVSNAT
+144 ALTRIPGISDAT
-156 GNISFSGNEV
+156 GSISFSGNEV
-166 TLIINGQATT
+166 TLIVNGQATT
-176 LTQEQLAERLKAMPA
+176 LTQEQLTERLKAMPA
-191 TQLAKAEVML
+191 AQLAKAEVML

-219 DYAGTNQLSGQI
+219 DYAGTNQLSGQF
-231 IGGLVQTKYAK
+231 IGGMKQSKYAK
-242 GFGDLYLSMQ
+242 GFGDLYLSLQ

-257 LDAQYKLVNGN
+257 LDAQYKYVNGN

-281 GNNRIHYNDETG
+281 GNNRVYYNDETG

-300 HDYRLGM
+300 HNYRLGM

-323 QWDKT
+323 HWDKRCS
-328 NSNSRTTG
+328 NSNTTG
-336 SSISGMHRDSHEYLH
+336 SSISGMHHDSHEYLH

-357 ALPFG
+357 SLPFG
-362 LTLSGSYTYY
+362 LTLNGSYTYY
-372 RTPQQQALDGTITTE
+372 RTPQQQALDGTMHTDE
-387 NKNETE
+387 SMPETE

-415 SLAHGWGLSYGVK
+415 SLAHGWRLSYGVK

-433 NKSYQTTIDKDGS
+433 NKSYQTTIDKDGTIQ
-446 VLPDGT
+446 PNGT
-452 SSVDLNERIWN
+452 SSVDNNERIWN
-463 IYAGFSKQINK
+463 IYAGFNKQINK
-474 AISLEASVAA
+474 AISVEASVAA

-530 SNVYYSST
+530 SNVFYSST
-538 YTEIHGNPDLK
+538 YSEIDGNPDLK
-549 PFSYSNVNLMWQIKR
+549 PFSYYNVNLMWQIKR

-574 KPDYSVQLPYQT
+574 KPDYFVQLPYQT
-586 TDRMA
+586 TERMA
-591 VIMKETNFDYSNSFG
+591 VIMKETNFDYSNSYG
-606 LQASA
+606 LQASV
-611 IFSAGKWLNGNVF
+611 IFNAGKWLNGNVF
-624 AVGTYKHDKSSH
+624 AVGTYKHDKSSN

-649 RLGGMASVKLCS
+649 ILGGTASIKLCQ
-661 TQDLRLILNPFIQSK
+661 TQDLRLILNPFYQTK

-696 SSHDGRWG
+696 SSHDGKWG
-704 LRINGNN
+704 LRLNGSN
-711 IFNNKYDTRSVQGN
+711 IFNNLYDTRSVQGN
-725 QDYRMKINYSW
+725 QDYRMKINYNW

-747 GGYKEKTVKEVD
+747 GGYKEKNVKAVD

>member
-1 MFRVTECTFRV
+1 MIFLLGLFL
-12 TECTFRDTEWPFRD
+12 
-26 TEWRFII
+26 
-33 NIKQNYLSQ
+33 LSVANVKAQ
-42 NKSDVC
+42 
-48 TCFYINFSYICGDYI
+48 T
-63 QNKKLIKMNKFF
+63 
-75 LTSLLVA
+75 LTQ
-82 AAITANAQDNT
+82 T
-93 TKDSLTME
+93 DSLTME
-101 TMMHNI
+101 TMLHNL

-144 ALTRIPGVSNAT
+144 ALTRIPGVSDAT
-156 GNISFSGNEV
+156 GSISFSGNEV

-176 LTQEQLAERLKAMPA
+176 LTQEQLTERLKAMPA
-191 TQLAKAEVML
+191 AQLAKAEVML

-268 SYGESSRIANHPL
+268 SYGESSRIANHHPL

-307 NYAFSK
+307 NYTFSK
-313 NHRLDVAYTG
+313 NNRLDVAYTG

-372 RTPQQQALDGTITTE
+372 CTPQQQALDGTMHTDE
-387 NKNETE
+387 SMPETE

-415 SLAHGWGLSYGVK
+415 SLANCWGLSYGVK

-530 SNVYYSST
+530 SNVFYSST

-549 PFSYSNVNLMWQIKR
+549 PFSYYNVNLMWQIKR

-649 RLGGMASVKLCS
+649 RLGGTASVKLCS

-704 LRINGNN
+704 LRLNGNN

-736 ASVTFAVIYKF
+736 PSVTFAVIYKF
-747 GGYKEKTVKEVD
+747 GGYKEKNVKAVD

>member
-1 MFRVTECTFRV
+1 MVNKIFLLGLFL
-12 TECTFRDTEWPFRD
+12 
-26 TEWRFII
+26 
-33 NIKQNYLSQ
+33 LSVANVKAQ
-42 NKSDVC
+42 
-48 TCFYINFSYICGDYI
+48 T
-63 QNKKLIKMNKFF
+63 
-75 LTSLLVA
+75 LTQ
-82 AAITANAQDNT
+82 T
-93 TKDSLTME
+93 DSLTME
-101 TMMHNI
+101 TMLHNL

-144 ALTRIPGVSNAT
+144 ALTRIPGISDAT
-156 GNISFSGNEV
+156 GSISFSGNEV

-176 LTQEQLAERLKAMPA
+176 LTQEQLTERLKAMPA
-191 TQLAKAEVML
+191 AQLSKTEVML

-231 IGGLVQTKYAK
+231 IGGMRQNKYANE
-242 GFGDLYLSMQ
+242 FGNLYLSLQ

-257 LDAQYKLVNGN
+257 LDAQYKYVNGN

-281 GNNRIHYNDETG
+281 GNNRVYYNDETG

-307 NYAFSK
+307 NYAFGK

-323 QWDKT
+323 RWNKT

-372 RTPQQQALDGTITTE
+372 CTPQQQALDGTMHTDE
-387 NKNETE
+387 SMPETE

-415 SLAHGWGLSYGVK
+415 SLANCWGLSYGVK
-428 GQFTS
+428 GQFTGD
-433 NKSYQTTIDKDGS
+433 KSYQTTIDKDGS

-530 SNVYYSST
+530 SNVFYSST

-549 PFSYSNVNLMWQIKR
+549 PFSYYNVNLMWQIKR

-574 KPDYSVQLPYQT
+574 KPDYFVQLPYQT

-606 LQASA
+606 LQASV
-611 IFSAGKWLNGNVF
+611 IFNAGKWLNGNVF
-624 AVGTYKHDKSSH
+624 AVGTYKHDKSSN

-649 RLGGMASVKLCS
+649 ILGGTASVKLCNS
-661 TQDLRLILNPFIQSK
+661 QDLRLILNPFYQTK

-686 IFRMN
+686 IFSMD

-696 SSHDGRWG
+696 SSHDGKWG
-704 LRINGNN
+704 LRLNGNN
-711 IFNNKYDTRSVQGN
+711 IFNNLYDTRSVQGN
-725 QDYRMKINYSW
+725 QDYRMKVNYNW
-736 ASVTFAVIYKF
+736 ASVTFAVVYKF
-747 GGYKEKTVKEVD
+747 GDYKNKNVKAVD

>member
-1 MFRVTECTFRV
+1 MANKIFLLGLFL
-12 TECTFRDTEWPFRD
+12 
-26 TEWRFII
+26 
-33 NIKQNYLSQ
+33 LS
-42 NKSDVC
+42 
-48 TCFYINFSYICGDYI
+48 
-63 QNKKLIKMNKFF
+63 
-75 LTSLLVA
+75 VA
-82 AAITANAQDNT
+82 NVKAQT
-93 TKDSLTME
+93 RTQTDSLTME
-101 TMMHNI
+101 TMLHNL
-107 PEVMVKGSRP
+107 PEVMVKGTRP

-144 ALTRIPGVSNAT
+144 ALTRIPGVSDAT
-156 GNISFSGNEV
+156 GSISFSGNEV

-176 LTQEQLAERLKAMPA
+176 LTQEQLTERLKAMPA
-191 TQLAKAEVML
+191 AQLSKAEVML

-231 IGGLVQTKYAK
+231 IGGMRQNKYANE
-242 GFGDLYLSMQ
+242 FGNLYLSLQ
-252 RGKFG
+252 RDKFG
-257 LDAQYKLVNGN
+257 LDAQYKYVNGN

-307 NYAFSK
+307 NYTFSK
-313 NHRLDVAYTG
+313 NNRLDVAYTG

-336 SSISGMHRDSHEYLH
+336 SSISGMHCDSHEYLH

-415 SLAHGWGLSYGVK
+415 SLSHGWGLSYGVK

-530 SNVYYSST
+530 SNVFYSST

-549 PFSYSNVNLMWQIKR
+549 PFSYYNVNLMWQIKR

-624 AVGTYKHDKSSH
+624 AVGTYKHDKSSN

-649 RLGGMASVKLCS
+649 ILGGTASVKLCN
-661 TQDLRLILNPFIQSK
+661 TQDLRLILNPFFQSK

-704 LRINGNN
+704 LRLNGNN

-725 QDYRMKINYSW
+725 QDYRMKINYNW

>member
-1 MFRVTECTFRV
+1 MVNKIFLLGLFL
-12 TECTFRDTEWPFRD
+12 
-26 TEWRFII
+26 
-33 NIKQNYLSQ
+33 LSVANVKAQ
-42 NKSDVC
+42 
-48 TCFYINFSYICGDYI
+48 T
-63 QNKKLIKMNKFF
+63 
-75 LTSLLVA
+75 LTH
-82 AAITANAQDNT
+82 T
-93 TKDSLTME
+93 DSLTME
-101 TMMHNI
+101 NMMHNL

-144 ALTRIPGVSNAT
+144 ALTRIPGISDAT
-156 GNISFSGNEV
+156 GSISFSGNEV

-176 LTQEQLAERLKAMPA
+176 LTQEQLTERLKAMPA
-191 TQLAKAEVML
+191 AQLAKAEVML

-231 IGGLVQTKYAK
+231 IGGMRQNKYANE
-242 GFGDLYLSMQ
+242 FGNLYLSLQ

-257 LDAQYKLVNGN
+257 LDAQYKYVNGN

-281 GNNRIHYNDETG
+281 GNNRVYYNDETG

-300 HDYRLGM
+300 HNYRLGM

-323 QWDKT
+323 HWDKRCS
-328 NSNSRTTG
+328 NSNTTG
-336 SSISGMHRDSHEYLH
+336 SSISGMHHDSHEYLH

-357 ALPFG
+357 SLPFG
-362 LTLSGSYTYY
+362 LTLNGSYTYY
-372 RTPQQQALDGTITTE
+372 RTPQQQALDGTMHTDE
-387 NKNETE
+387 SMPETE

-530 SNVYYSST
+530 SNVFYSST
-538 YTEIHGNPDLK
+538 YSEIHGNPDLK
-549 PFSYSNVNLMWQIKR
+549 PFSYYNVNLMWQIKR

-574 KPDYSVQLPYQT
+574 KPDYFVQLPYQT
-586 TDRMA
+586 TERMA
-591 VIMKETNFDYSNSFG
+591 VIMKETNFDYSNSYG
-606 LQASA
+606 LQASV
-611 IFSAGKWLNGNVF
+611 IFNAGKWLNGNVF
-624 AVGTYKHDKSSH
+624 AVGTYKHDKNSN

-649 RLGGMASVKLCS
+649 ILGGTASIKLCQ
-661 TQDLRLILNPFIQSK
+661 TQDLRLILNPFYQTK

-686 IFRMN
+686 VFRMN

-696 SSHDGRWG
+696 SSHDGKWG
-704 LRINGNN
+704 LRLNGSN
-711 IFNNKYDTRSVQGN
+711 IFNNLYDTRSVQGN
-725 QDYRMKINYSW
+725 QDYRMKINYNW

-747 GGYKEKTVKEVD
+747 GGYKEKNVKAVD

>member
-1 MFRVTECTFRV
+1 MANKIFLLGLFL
-12 TECTFRDTEWPFRD
+12 
-26 TEWRFII
+26 
-33 NIKQNYLSQ
+33 LSVANVKAQ
-42 NKSDVC
+42 
-48 TCFYINFSYICGDYI
+48 T
-63 QNKKLIKMNKFF
+63 
-75 LTSLLVA
+75 LTQ
-82 AAITANAQDNT
+82 T
-93 TKDSLTME
+93 DSLTME
-101 TMMHNI
+101 TMLHNL

-144 ALTRIPGVSNAT
+144 ALTRIPGISDAT
-156 GNISFSGNEV
+156 GSISFSGNEV
-166 TLIINGQATT
+166 TLIVNGQATT
-176 LTQEQLAERLKAMPA
+176 LTQEQLTERLKAMPA
-191 TQLAKAEVML
+191 AQLAKAEVML
-201 SAPARYHVRGMAI
+201 SATARYHVRGMAI

-231 IGGLVQTKYAK
+231 IGGMRQNKYANE
-242 GFGDLYLSMQ
+242 FGNLYLSLQ

-257 LDAQYKLVNGN
+257 LDAQYKYVNGN

-281 GNNRIHYNDETG
+281 GNNRVYYNDETG

-300 HDYRLGM
+300 HNYRLGM

-323 QWDKT
+323 HWDKRCS
-328 NSNSRTTG
+328 NSNTTG
-336 SSISGMHRDSHEYLH
+336 SSISGMHHDSHEYLH

-362 LTLSGSYTYY
+362 LTLNGSYTYY

-452 SSVDLNERIWN
+452 SCVDLNERIWN
-463 IYAGFSKQINK
+463 IYAGFNKQINK

-530 SNVYYSST
+530 SNVFYSST

-549 PFSYSNVNLMWQIKR
+549 PFSYYNVNLVWQIKR

-649 RLGGMASVKLCS
+649 RLGGTASVKLCS

-704 LRINGNN
+704 LRLNGNN

-747 GGYKEKTVKEVD
+747 GGYKEKNVKAVD

>member
-1 MFRVTECTFRV
+1 MANKIFLLGLFL
-12 TECTFRDTEWPFRD
+12 
-26 TEWRFII
+26 
-33 NIKQNYLSQ
+33 LSVVNVKAQ
-42 NKSDVC
+42 
-48 TCFYINFSYICGDYI
+48 T
-63 QNKKLIKMNKFF
+63 
-75 LTSLLVA
+75 LTQ
-82 AAITANAQDNT
+82 T
-93 TKDSLTME
+93 DSLTME
-101 TMMHNI
+101 TMLHNL

-144 ALTRIPGVSNAT
+144 ALTRIPGISDAT
-156 GNISFSGNEV
+156 GSISFSGNEV

-176 LTQEQLAERLKAMPA
+176 LTQEQLTERLKAMPA
-191 TQLAKAEVML
+191 AQLAKAEVLL

-231 IGGLVQTKYAK
+231 IGGMRQNKYANE
-242 GFGDLYLSMQ
+242 FGNLYLSLQ

-257 LDAQYKLVNGN
+257 LDAQYKYVNGN

-281 GNNRIHYNDETG
+281 GNNRIHYNDETE
-293 QKSFGIT
+293 QKSFGII

-307 NYAFSK
+307 NYAFGK
-313 NHRLDVAYTG
+313 NNRLDVAYTG
-323 QWDKT
+323 RWNKT

-463 IYAGFSKQINK
+463 IYAGFSKQLNK

-484 EQYHSPIWDK
+484 EQYHSPILDK

-530 SNVYYSST
+530 SNVFYSST

-549 PFSYSNVNLMWQIKR
+549 PFSYYNVNLMWQIKR

-649 RLGGMASVKLCS
+649 RLGGTASVKLCS

-676 AIQGVYDISP
+676 AIQGVYNISP

-747 GGYKEKTVKEVD
+747 GGYKEKNVKAVD

>member
-1 MFRVTECTFRV
+1 
-12 TECTFRDTEWPFRD
+12 
-26 TEWRFII
+26 
-33 NIKQNYLSQ
+33 
-42 NKSDVC
+42 
-48 TCFYINFSYICGDYI
+48 
-63 QNKKLIKMNKFF
+63 MNKFF

-82 AAITANAQDNT
+82 AVITANAQDNT

-101 TMMHNI
+101 TLMHNI

-122 RGMLSYN
+122 HGMLSYN

-144 ALTRIPGVSNAT
+144 ALTHIPGVSNAT

-166 TLIINGQATT
+166 TLIVNGQATT

-191 TQLAKAEVML
+191 AQLAKAEVML

-219 DYAGTNQLSGQI
+219 DYAGTYQLSGQI

-336 SSISGMHRDSHEYLH
+336 SSISGMHSDSHEYLH

-362 LTLSGSYTYY
+362 LTISGSYTYY
-372 RTPQQQALDGTITTE
+372 RTPQQQALDGTMTTE

-415 SLAHGWGLSYGVK
+415 SLSHGWGLSYGVK

-433 NKSYQTTIDKDGS
+433 NKSYQTTIDKDGTI
-446 VLPDGT
+446 LPDGT
-452 SSVDLNERIWN
+452 SSVDNNERIWN

-474 AISLEASVAA
+474 ALSLEASVAA

-530 SNVYYSST
+530 SNVFYSST

-549 PFSYSNVNLMWQIKR
+549 PFSYYNVNLMWQIKR

-574 KPDYSVQLPYQT
+574 KPDYFVQLPYQT

-591 VIMKETNFDYSNSFG
+591 VIMKETNFDFSNSYG

-624 AVGTYKHDKSSH
+624 AVGTYKHDKSCN

-649 RLGGMASVKLCS
+649 ILGGTASIKLCS
-661 TQDLRLILNPFIQSK
+661 TQDLRLILNPFYQTK

-696 SSHDGRWG
+696 SSHDGKWG
-704 LRINGNN
+704 VRLNGSN
-711 IFNNKYDTRSVQGN
+711 IFNNRFDTRSVQGN
-725 QDYRMKINYSW
+725 QDYRMKINYNW

>member
-1 MFRVTECTFRV
+1 MNRLF
-12 TECTFRDTEWPFRD
+12 
-26 TEWRFII
+26 FIG
-33 NIKQNYLSQ
+33 
-42 NKSDVC
+42 V
-48 TCFYINFSYICGDYI
+48 
-63 QNKKLIKMNKFF
+63 
-75 LTSLLVA
+75 LVA
-82 AAITANAQDNT
+82 SAITANAQGNAQ
-93 TKDSLTME
+93 KDSLTME
-101 TMMHNI
+101 SMMHNL

-144 ALTRIPGVSNAT
+144 ALTRIPGVSDAT
-156 GNISFSGNEV
+156 GSISFLGNEV
-166 TLIINGQATT
+166 TLIVNGQATT

-191 TQLAKAEVML
+191 AQLDKAEVML

-231 IGGLVQTKYAK
+231 IGGMRQNKYANE
-242 GFGDLYLSMQ
+242 FGNLYLSLQ
-252 RGKFG
+252 RDKFG
-257 LDAQYKLVNGN
+257 LDAQYKYVNGN

-281 GNNRIHYNDETG
+281 GNNRVYYNDETG

-307 NYAFSK
+307 NYAFGK

-323 QWDKT
+323 RWDKT

-452 SSVDLNERIWN
+452 SCVVLNERIWN

-530 SNVYYSST
+530 SNVFYSST

-549 PFSYSNVNLMWQIKR
+549 PFSYYNVNLMWQIKR

-574 KPDYSVQLPYQT
+574 KPDYFVQLPYQT

-591 VIMKETNFDYSNSFG
+591 VIMKETNFDYSNSYG

-624 AVGTYKHDKSSH
+624 AVGTYKHDKSRN

-649 RLGGMASVKLCS
+649 ILGGTASVKLCS
-661 TQDLRLILNPFIQSK
+661 TQDLRLILNPFYQTK

-686 IFRMN
+686 IFSMD

-696 SSHDGRWG
+696 SSHDGKWG
-704 LRINGNN
+704 VRLNGSN
-711 IFNNKYDTRSVQGN
+711 IFNNRFDTSSVQGN
-725 QDYRMKINYSW
+725 QDYRMKVNYNWS
-736 ASVTFAVIYKF
+736 SFTFAVIYKF

>member
-1 MFRVTECTFRV
+1 MNRLF
-12 TECTFRDTEWPFRD
+12 
-26 TEWRFII
+26 FIG
-33 NIKQNYLSQ
+33 
-42 NKSDVC
+42 V
-48 TCFYINFSYICGDYI
+48 
-63 QNKKLIKMNKFF
+63 
-75 LTSLLVA
+75 LVA
-82 AAITANAQDNT
+82 SAITANAQGNAQ
-93 TKDSLTME
+93 KDSLTME
-101 TMMHNI
+101 SMMHNL

-144 ALTRIPGVSNAT
+144 ALTRIPGVSDAT
-156 GNISFSGNEV
+156 GSISFSGNEV
-166 TLIINGQATT
+166 TLIVNGQATT

-191 TQLAKAEVML
+191 AQLSKAEVML

-219 DYAGTNQLSGQI
+219 DYDGTNQLSGQI
-231 IGGLVQTKYAK
+231 IGGMRQNKYANE
-242 GFGDLYLSMQ
+242 FGNLYLSLQ

-257 LDAQYKLVNGN
+257 LDAQYKYVNGN

-307 NYAFSK
+307 NYTFSK

-328 NSNSRTTG
+328 SSNSHTTG
-336 SSISGMHRDSHEYLH
+336 SSISGMHHDSHEYLH

-387 NKNETE
+387 NKNDTE

-433 NKSYQTTIDKDGS
+433 NKSYQTTIDKDGTI
-446 VLPDGT
+446 LPDGT
-452 SSVDLNERIWN
+452 SSVDNNERIWN
-463 IYAGFSKQINK
+463 VYAGFSKQINK
-474 AISLEASVAA
+474 ALSLEASVAA

-530 SNVYYSST
+530 SNVFYSST

-549 PFSYSNVNLMWQIKR
+549 PCSYYNLNLMWQIKR
-564 RYTLMAFASL
+564 RYTLMAFANL
-574 KPDYSVQLPYQT
+574 KPDYFVQLPYQT

-624 AVGTYKHDKSSH
+624 AVGTYKHDKSRN
-636 FFDLPFNRKKLSV
+636 FFDLPFDRKKLSV
-649 RLGGMASVKLCS
+649 ILGGTASVKLCS
-661 TQDLRLILNPFIQSK
+661 TQDLRLILNPFYQTK

-686 IFRMN
+686 IFSMD

-696 SSHDGRWG
+696 SSHDGKWG
-704 LRINGNN
+704 VRLNGSN
-711 IFNNKYDTRSVQGN
+711 IFNNRFDTRSVQGN
-725 QDYRMKINYSW
+725 QDYCMKVNYNWS
-736 ASVTFAVIYKF
+736 SFTFAVIYKF

>member
-1 MFRVTECTFRV
+1 MVNKIFLLGLFL
-12 TECTFRDTEWPFRD
+12 
-26 TEWRFII
+26 
-33 NIKQNYLSQ
+33 LSVANVKAQ
-42 NKSDVC
+42 
-48 TCFYINFSYICGDYI
+48 T
-63 QNKKLIKMNKFF
+63 
-75 LTSLLVA
+75 LTH
-82 AAITANAQDNT
+82 T
-93 TKDSLTME
+93 DSLTME
-101 TMMHNI
+101 NMMHNL

-144 ALTRIPGVSNAT
+144 ALTRIPGISDAT
-156 GNISFSGNEV
+156 GSISFSGNEV
-166 TLIINGQATT
+166 TLIVNGQATT
-176 LTQEQLAERLKAMPA
+176 LTQEQLTERLKAMPA
-191 TQLAKAEVML
+191 AQLAKAEVML

-219 DYAGTNQLSGQI
+219 DYAGTNQLSGQV
-231 IGGLVQTKYAK
+231 IGGMKQSKYAK
-242 GFGDLYLSMQ
+242 GFGDLYLSLQ

-257 LDAQYKLVNGN
+257 LDAQYKYVNGN

-281 GNNRIHYNDETG
+281 GNNRVYYNDETG

-300 HDYRLGM
+300 HNYRLGM

-323 QWDKT
+323 HWDKRCS
-328 NSNSRTTG
+328 NSNTTG
-336 SSISGMHRDSHEYLH
+336 SSISGMHHDSHEYLH

-357 ALPFG
+357 SLPFG
-362 LTLSGSYTYY
+362 LTLNGSYTYY
-372 RTPQQQALDGTITTE
+372 RTPQQQALDGTMHTDE
-387 NKNETE
+387 SMLETE

-433 NKSYQTTIDKDGS
+433 NKSYQTTIDKDGTIQ
-446 VLPDGT
+446 PNGT
-452 SSVDLNERIWN
+452 SSVDNNERIWN

-474 AISLEASVAA
+474 AISVEASVAA

-530 SNVYYSST
+530 SNVFYSST
-538 YTEIHGNPDLK
+538 YSEIHGNPDLK
-549 PFSYSNVNLMWQIKR
+549 PFSYYNVNLMWQIKR

-574 KPDYSVQLPYQT
+574 KPDYFVQLPYQT
-586 TDRMA
+586 TERMA
-591 VIMKETNFDYSNSFG
+591 VIMKETNFDYSNSYG
-606 LQASA
+606 LQASV
-611 IFSAGKWLNGNVF
+611 IFNAGKWLNGNVF
-624 AVGTYKHDKSSH
+624 AVGTYKHDKSSN

-649 RLGGMASVKLCS
+649 ILGGTASVKLCN
-661 TQDLRLILNPFIQSK
+661 TQDLRLILNPFFQSK
-676 AIQGVYDISP
+676 AIQGVYDVSP
-686 IFRMN
+686 IFKMN

-696 SSHDGRWG
+696 TSHDGKWG
-704 LRINGNN
+704 LRLNGSN
-711 IFNNKYDTRSVQGN
+711 IFNNLYDTRSVQGN
-725 QDYRMKINYSW
+725 QDYRMKINYNW
-736 ASVTFAVIYKF
+736 ASVTFGVIYKF
-747 GGYKEKTVKEVD
+747 GGYKEKKVKEVD

>member
-1 MFRVTECTFRV
+1 MVNKIFLLGLFL
-12 TECTFRDTEWPFRD
+12 
-26 TEWRFII
+26 
-33 NIKQNYLSQ
+33 LSVANVKAQ
-42 NKSDVC
+42 
-48 TCFYINFSYICGDYI
+48 T
-63 QNKKLIKMNKFF
+63 
-75 LTSLLVA
+75 LTQ
-82 AAITANAQDNT
+82 T
-93 TKDSLTME
+93 DSLTME
-101 TMMHNI
+101 TMLHDL

-144 ALTRIPGVSNAT
+144 ALTRIPGVSDAT
-156 GNISFSGNEV
+156 GSISFSGNEV

-176 LTQEQLAERLKAMPA
+176 LTQEQLTERLKAMPA
-191 TQLAKAEVML
+191 AQLAKAEVML

-219 DYAGTNQLSGQI
+219 DYAGTNQLSGQV
-231 IGGLVQTKYAK
+231 IGGMKQSKYAK
-242 GFGDLYLSMQ
+242 GFGDLYLSLQ

-257 LDAQYKLVNGN
+257 LDAQYKYVNGN

-281 GNNRIHYNDETG
+281 GNNRVYYNDETG

-300 HDYRLGM
+300 HNYRLGM

-323 QWDKT
+323 HWDKRCS
-328 NSNSRTTG
+328 NSNTTG
-336 SSISGMHRDSHEYLH
+336 SSICGMHHDSHEYLH

-357 ALPFG
+357 SLPFG
-362 LTLSGSYTYY
+362 LTLNGSYTYY
-372 RTPQQQALDGTITTE
+372 RTPQQQALDGTMHTDE
-387 NKNETE
+387 SMSETE

-415 SLAHGWGLSYGVK
+415 LLAHGWGLSYGVK

-463 IYAGFSKQINK
+463 LYAGFSKQINK
-474 AISLEASVAA
+474 TLSLEASVAA

-530 SNVYYSST
+530 SNVFYSST
-538 YTEIHGNPDLK
+538 YSEIHGNPDLK
-549 PFSYSNVNLMWQIKR
+549 PFAYYNVNLMWQIKR

-574 KPDYSVQLPYQT
+574 KPDYFVQLPYQT
-586 TDRMA
+586 TERMA
-591 VIMKETNFDYSNSFG
+591 VIMKETNFDYSNSYG
-606 LQASA
+606 LQASV
-611 IFSAGKWLNGNVF
+611 IFNAGKWLNGNVF
-624 AVGTYKHDKSSH
+624 AVGTYKHDKSSN

-649 RLGGMASVKLCS
+649 ILGGTASVKLCN
-661 TQDLRLILNPFIQSK
+661 TQDLRLILNPFYQTK

-696 SSHDGRWG
+696 SSHDGKWG
-704 LRINGNN
+704 LRLNGSN
-711 IFNNKYDTRSVQGN
+711 IFNNLYDTRSVQGN
-725 QDYRMKINYSW
+725 QDYRMKINYNW

-747 GGYKEKTVKEVD
+747 GGYKEKNVKAVD

>member
-1 MFRVTECTFRV
+1 MVNKIFLLGLFL
-12 TECTFRDTEWPFRD
+12 
-26 TEWRFII
+26 
-33 NIKQNYLSQ
+33 LSVANVKAQ
-42 NKSDVC
+42 
-48 TCFYINFSYICGDYI
+48 T
-63 QNKKLIKMNKFF
+63 
-75 LTSLLVA
+75 LTQ
-82 AAITANAQDNT
+82 T
-93 TKDSLTME
+93 DSLTME
-101 TMMHNI
+101 TMLHNL

-144 ALTRIPGVSNAT
+144 ALTRIPGVSDAT
-156 GNISFSGNEV
+156 GSISFSGNEV

-176 LTQEQLAERLKAMPA
+176 LTQEQLTERLKAMPA
-191 TQLAKAEVML
+191 AQLSKAEVML
-201 SAPARYHVRGMAI
+201 SVPARYHVRGMAI

-231 IGGLVQTKYAK
+231 IGGMRQNKYANE
-242 GFGDLYLSMQ
+242 FGNLYLSLQ
-252 RGKFG
+252 RDKFG
-257 LDAQYKLVNGN
+257 LDAQYKYVNGN

-281 GNNRIHYNDETG
+281 GNNRVYYNDETG

-307 NYAFSK
+307 NYAFGK
-313 NHRLDVAYTG
+313 NHRLDIAYTG

-336 SSISGMHRDSHEYLH
+336 SSISGMHHDSHEYLH

-530 SNVYYSST
+530 SNVFYSST

-549 PFSYSNVNLMWQIKR
+549 PFSYYNVNLMWQIKR

-649 RLGGMASVKLCS
+649 RLGGTASVKLCS

-704 LRINGNN
+704 LRLNGNN

-747 GGYKEKTVKEVD
+747 GGYKGEDGQGGRYLAHGTL
-759 TSRMG
+759 RMV
-764 H
+764 

>member
-1 MFRVTECTFRV
+1 MANKIFLLGLFL
-12 TECTFRDTEWPFRD
+12 
-26 TEWRFII
+26 
-33 NIKQNYLSQ
+33 LSVANVKAQ
-42 NKSDVC
+42 
-48 TCFYINFSYICGDYI
+48 T
-63 QNKKLIKMNKFF
+63 
-75 LTSLLVA
+75 LTQ
-82 AAITANAQDNT
+82 T
-93 TKDSLTME
+93 DSFTME
-101 TMMHNI
+101 TMLHNL

-144 ALTRIPGVSNAT
+144 ALTRISGVSDAT
-156 GNISFSGNEV
+156 GSISFSGNEV
-166 TLIINGQATT
+166 TLIVNGQATT

-191 TQLAKAEVML
+191 AQLAKAEVML

-231 IGGLVQTKYAK
+231 IGGMRQNKYANE
-242 GFGDLYLSMQ
+242 FGDLYLSLQ
-252 RGKFG
+252 RDKFG
-257 LDAQYKLVNGN
+257 LDAQYKYVNGN

-281 GNNRIHYNDETG
+281 GNNRVYYNDETG

-307 NYAFSK
+307 NYAFGK
-313 NHRLDVAYTG
+313 NHRLDVAYTR
-323 QWDKT
+323 QWNKT

-474 AISLEASVAA
+474 AISLEASVAT

-530 SNVYYSST
+530 SNVFYSST

-549 PFSYSNVNLMWQIKR
+549 PFSYYNVNLMWQIKR

-624 AVGTYKHDKSSH
+624 AVGTYKHDKSSN

-649 RLGGMASVKLCS
+649 ILGGTASVKLS
-661 TQDLRLILNPFIQSK
+661 NSQDLRLILNPFYQTK

-686 IFRMN
+686 IFNMD

-696 SSHDGRWG
+696 TSHDGKWG
-704 LRINGNN
+704 LRLNGNN
-711 IFNNKYDTRSVQGN
+711 IFNNLYDTRSVQGN
-725 QDYRMKINYSW
+725 QDYRMKINYNW

-747 GGYKEKTVKEVD
+747 GGYKEKKVKEVD

>member
-1 MFRVTECTFRV
+1 MANKIFLLGLFL
-12 TECTFRDTEWPFRD
+12 
-26 TEWRFII
+26 
-33 NIKQNYLSQ
+33 LSVANVKAQ
-42 NKSDVC
+42 
-48 TCFYINFSYICGDYI
+48 T
-63 QNKKLIKMNKFF
+63 
-75 LTSLLVA
+75 LTQ
-82 AAITANAQDNT
+82 T
-93 TKDSLTME
+93 DSLTME
-101 TMMHNI
+101 TMLHNL

-144 ALTRIPGVSNAT
+144 ALTRIPGVSDAT
-156 GNISFSGNEV
+156 GSISFSGNEV

-176 LTQEQLAERLKAMPA
+176 LTQEQLTERLKAMPA
-191 TQLAKAEVML
+191 AQLAKAEVML

-231 IGGLVQTKYAK
+231 IGGMRQNKYANEC
-242 GFGDLYLSMQ
+242 GNLYLSLQ

-257 LDAQYKLVNGN
+257 LDAQYKYVNGN

-281 GNNRIHYNDETG
+281 GNNRVYYNDETG

-323 QWDKT
+323 HWDKT
-328 NSNSRTTG
+328 CSNSNTTG
-336 SSISGMHRDSHEYLH
+336 SSISGMHHDSHEYLH

-357 ALPFG
+357 SLPFG
-362 LTLSGSYTYY
+362 LTLNGSYTNY
-372 RTPQQQALDGTITTE
+372 RTPQQQALDGTMHTDE
-387 NKNETE
+387 SMSETE

-433 NKSYQTTIDKDGS
+433 NKSYQTTIDKDGTIQ
-446 VLPDGT
+446 PNGT
-452 SSVDLNERIWN
+452 SSVDNNERIWN

-474 AISLEASVAA
+474 ALSLEASVAA

-494 WRVYPTLNALWNVND
+494 WRIYPTLNALWNVND

-530 SNVYYSST
+530 SSVFYSST

-549 PFSYSNVNLMWQIKR
+549 PFAYYNVNLMWQIKR

-574 KPDYSVQLPYQT
+574 KPDYFVQLPYQT
-586 TDRMA
+586 TERMA
-591 VIMKETNFDYSNSFG
+591 VIMKETNFDYSNSYG
-606 LQASA
+606 LQASV
-611 IFSAGKWLNGNVF
+611 IFNAGKWLNGNVF
-624 AVGTYKHDKSSH
+624 AVGTYKHDKSSN

-649 RLGGMASVKLCS
+649 ILGGTASVKLCN
-661 TQDLRLILNPFIQSK
+661 TQDLRLILNPFFQSK

-696 SSHDGRWG
+696 TSHDGKWG
-704 LRINGNN
+704 LRLNGNN
-711 IFNNKYDTRSVQGN
+711 IFNNLYDTRSVQGN
-725 QDYRMKINYSW
+725 QDYRMKVNYNW

>member
-1 MFRVTECTFRV
+1 MANKIFLLGLFL
-12 TECTFRDTEWPFRD
+12 
-26 TEWRFII
+26 
-33 NIKQNYLSQ
+33 LSVANVKAQ
-42 NKSDVC
+42 
-48 TCFYINFSYICGDYI
+48 T
-63 QNKKLIKMNKFF
+63 
-75 LTSLLVA
+75 LTQ
-82 AAITANAQDNT
+82 T
-93 TKDSLTME
+93 DSLTME
-101 TMMHNI
+101 TMLHNL

-144 ALTRIPGVSNAT
+144 ALTRIPGVSDAT
-156 GNISFSGNEV
+156 GSMSFLGNEV

-176 LTQEQLAERLKAMPA
+176 LTQEQLAERLKAIPA
-191 TQLAKAEVML
+191 AQLAKAEVLL

-219 DYAGTNQLSGQI
+219 DYAGTNQLSEQV
-231 IGGLVQTKYAK
+231 IGGMKQSKYAK
-242 GFGDLYLSMQ
+242 GFGDLYLSLQ

-257 LDAQYKLVNGN
+257 LDAQYKYVNGN

-281 GNNRIHYNDETG
+281 GNNRVYYNDETG

-300 HDYRLGM
+300 HNYRLGM

-323 QWDKT
+323 LWDKRCS
-328 NSNSRTTG
+328 NSNTTG
-336 SSISGMHRDSHEYLH
+336 SSISGMHHDSHEYLH

-357 ALPFG
+357 SLPFG
-362 LTLSGSYTYY
+362 LTLNGSYTYY
-372 RTPQQQALDGTITTE
+372 RTPQQQALDGTMHTDE
-387 NKNETE
+387 SMSETE

-415 SLAHGWGLSYGVK
+415 LLAHGWGLSYGVK

-463 IYAGFSKQINK
+463 LYAGFSKQINK
-474 AISLEASVAA
+474 ALSLEASVAA

-530 SNVYYSST
+530 SNVFYSST
-538 YTEIHGNPDLK
+538 YSEIHGNPDLK
-549 PFSYSNVNLMWQIKR
+549 PFAYYNVNLMWQIKR

-591 VIMKETNFDYSNSFG
+591 VIMKETNFNYSNSYG

-611 IFSAGKWLNGNVF
+611 IFNAGKWLNGNVF
-624 AVGTYKHDKSSH
+624 AVGTLKHDKSNR

-649 RLGGMASVKLCS
+649 ILGGTASVKLCS
-661 TQDLRLILNPFIQSK
+661 TQDLRLILNPFFQSK

-686 IFRMN
+686 IFSMN

-696 SSHDGRWG
+696 SSHDGKWG
-704 LRINGNN
+704 VRLNGSN
-711 IFNNKYDTRSVQGN
+711 IFNNRFDTRSVQGN
-725 QDYRMKINYSW
+725 QDYRMKVNYNW
-736 ASVTFAVIYKF
+736 ASFTFAVIYKF
-747 GGYKEKTVKEVD
+747 GGYKEKAVKEVD

>member
-1 MFRVTECTFRV
+1 MDNKVFLLGLFL
-12 TECTFRDTEWPFRD
+12 
-26 TEWRFII
+26 
-33 NIKQNYLSQ
+33 LSVANVKAQ
-42 NKSDVC
+42 
-48 TCFYINFSYICGDYI
+48 T
-63 QNKKLIKMNKFF
+63 
-75 LTSLLVA
+75 LTH
-82 AAITANAQDNT
+82 T
-93 TKDSLTME
+93 DSLTME
-101 TMMHNI
+101 NMMHNL

-144 ALTRIPGVSNAT
+144 ALTRIPGVSDAT
-156 GNISFSGNEV
+156 GSISFSGNEV

-176 LTQEQLAERLKAMPA
+176 LTQEQLTERLKAMPA
-191 TQLAKAEVML
+191 AQLAKAEVML

-231 IGGLVQTKYAK
+231 IGGMRQNKYANEC
-242 GFGDLYLSMQ
+242 GNLYLSLQ

-257 LDAQYKLVNGN
+257 LDAQYKYVNGN

-281 GNNRIHYNDETG
+281 GNNRVYYNDETG

-307 NYAFSK
+307 NYAFGK

-323 QWDKT
+323 HWDKT
-328 NSNSRTTG
+328 CSNSNTTG
-336 SSISGMHRDSHEYLH
+336 SSISGMHHDSHEYLH

-357 ALPFG
+357 SLPFG
-362 LTLSGSYTYY
+362 LTLNGSYTYY
-372 RTPQQQALDGTITTE
+372 RTPQQQALDGTMHTDE
-387 NKNETE
+387 SMSETE

-452 SSVDLNERIWN
+452 SSVDNNERIWN

-484 EQYHSPIWDK
+484 EQYHSPVWDK

-530 SNVYYSST
+530 SNVFYSST

-549 PFSYSNVNLMWQIKR
+549 PFSYYNVNLMWQIKR

-574 KPDYSVQLPYQT
+574 KPDYFVQLPYQT

-591 VIMKETNFDYSNSFG
+591 VIMKETNFDYSNSYG

-624 AVGTYKHDKSSH
+624 AVGTYKHDKSSN

-649 RLGGMASVKLCS
+649 RLGGTASVKLCS

-704 LRINGNN
+704 LRLNGNN
-711 IFNNKYDTRSVQGN
+711 IFNNKYDTRSLQGN
-725 QDYRMKINYSW
+725 QDYRMKINYNW

-747 GGYKEKTVKEVD
+747 GGYKEKSIKKVD

>member
-1 MFRVTECTFRV
+1 MANKIFLLGLFL
-12 TECTFRDTEWPFRD
+12 
-26 TEWRFII
+26 
-33 NIKQNYLSQ
+33 LSVANVKAQ
-42 NKSDVC
+42 
-48 TCFYINFSYICGDYI
+48 T
-63 QNKKLIKMNKFF
+63 
-75 LTSLLVA
+75 LTQ
-82 AAITANAQDNT
+82 T
-93 TKDSLTME
+93 DSLTME
-101 TMMHNI
+101 TMLHNL

-144 ALTRIPGVSNAT
+144 ALTRIPGISDAT
-156 GNISFSGNEV
+156 GGISFSGNEV

-176 LTQEQLAERLKAMPA
+176 LTQEQLTERLKAMPA
-191 TQLAKAEVML
+191 AQLAKAEVML

-231 IGGLVQTKYAK
+231 IGGMRQNKYANE
-242 GFGDLYLSMQ
+242 FGNLYLSLQ

-257 LDAQYKLVNGN
+257 LDAQYKYVNGN

-281 GNNRIHYNDETG
+281 GNNRVYYNDETG

-307 NYAFSK
+307 NYAFGK

-323 QWDKT
+323 RWNKT

-530 SNVYYSST
+530 SNVFYSST

-549 PFSYSNVNLMWQIKR
+549 PFSYYNVNLMWQIKR

-649 RLGGMASVKLCS
+649 RLGGTASVKLCS

-704 LRINGNN
+704 LRLNGNN

>member
-1 MFRVTECTFRV
+1 MA
-12 TECTFRDTEWPFRD
+12 
-26 TEWRFII
+26 
-33 NIKQNYLSQ
+33 
-42 NKSDVC
+42 NKI
-48 TCFYINFSYICGDYI
+48 FLLG
-63 QNKKLIKMNKFF
+63 LFF
-75 LTSLLVA
+75 LSVA
-82 AAITANAQDNT
+82 NVKAQT
-93 TKDSLTME
+93 RTQTDSLTME
-101 TMMHNI
+101 TMLHNL

-122 RGMLSYN
+122 RGMLLYN

-144 ALTRIPGVSNAT
+144 ALTRIPGVSDAT
-156 GNISFSGNEV
+156 GSISFSGNEV

-176 LTQEQLAERLKAMPA
+176 LTQEQLTERLKAMPA
-191 TQLAKAEVML
+191 AQLSKAEVML

-219 DYAGTNQLSGQI
+219 DYAGTNQLSGQV
-231 IGGLVQTKYAK
+231 IGGMKQSKYAK
-242 GFGDLYLSMQ
+242 GFGDLYLSLQ

-257 LDAQYKLVNGN
+257 LDAQYKYVNGN

-281 GNNRIHYNDETG
+281 GNNRVYYNDETG

-307 NYAFSK
+307 NYTFSK
-313 NHRLDVAYTG
+313 NHRLDIAYTG
-323 QWDKT
+323 KWDKT
-328 NSNSRTTG
+328 CSNSNTTG
-336 SSISGMHRDSHEYLH
+336 SSISGMHHDSHEYLH

-357 ALPFG
+357 SLPFG
-362 LTLSGSYTYY
+362 LTLNGSYTNY
-372 RTPQQQALDGTITTE
+372 RTPQLQALDGTMHTDE
-387 NKNETE
+387 SMSETE

-433 NKSYQTTIDKDGS
+433 NKSYQTTIDKDGTIQ
-446 VLPDGT
+446 PNGT
-452 SSVDLNERIWN
+452 SSVDNNERIWN

-474 AISLEASVAA
+474 ALSLEASVAA

-530 SNVYYSST
+530 SSVFYSST

-549 PFSYSNVNLMWQIKR
+549 PFAYYNVNLMWQIKR

-574 KPDYSVQLPYQT
+574 KPDYFVQLPYQT
-586 TDRMA
+586 TERMA
-591 VIMKETNFDYSNSFG
+591 VIMKETNFDYSNSYG
-606 LQASA
+606 LQASV
-611 IFSAGKWLNGNVF
+611 IFNAGKWLNGNVF
-624 AVGTYKHDKSSH
+624 AVGTYKHDKSSN

-649 RLGGMASVKLCS
+649 ILGGTASVKLCN
-661 TQDLRLILNPFIQSK
+661 TQDLRLILNPFFQSK

-696 SSHDGRWG
+696 TSHDGKWG
-704 LRINGNN
+704 LRLNGNN
-711 IFNNKYDTRSVQGN
+711 IFNNLYDTRSVQGN
-725 QDYRMKINYSW
+725 QDYRMKVNYNW

>member
-1 MFRVTECTFRV
+1 MVNKIFLLGLFL
-12 TECTFRDTEWPFRD
+12 
-26 TEWRFII
+26 
-33 NIKQNYLSQ
+33 LSVANVKAQ
-42 NKSDVC
+42 
-48 TCFYINFSYICGDYI
+48 T
-63 QNKKLIKMNKFF
+63 
-75 LTSLLVA
+75 LTH
-82 AAITANAQDNT
+82 T
-93 TKDSLTME
+93 DSLTME
-101 TMMHNI
+101 NMMHNL

-144 ALTRIPGVSNAT
+144 ALTRIPGISDAT
-156 GNISFSGNEV
+156 GSISFSGNEV
-166 TLIINGQATT
+166 TLIVNGQATT
-176 LTQEQLAERLKAMPA
+176 LTQEQLTERLKAMPA
-191 TQLAKAEVML
+191 AQLAKAEVML

-231 IGGLVQTKYAK
+231 IGGMKQSKYAK
-242 GFGDLYLSMQ
+242 GFGDLYLSLQ

-257 LDAQYKLVNGN
+257 LDAQYKYVNGN

-281 GNNRIHYNDETG
+281 GNNRVYYNDETG

-300 HDYRLGM
+300 HNYRLGM

-323 QWDKT
+323 HWDKRCS
-328 NSNSRTTG
+328 NSNTTG
-336 SSISGMHRDSHEYLH
+336 SSISGMHHDSHEYLH

-357 ALPFG
+357 SLPFG
-362 LTLSGSYTYY
+362 LTLNGSYTYY
-372 RTPQQQALDGTITTE
+372 RTPQQQALDGTMHTDE
-387 NKNETE
+387 SMLETE

-404 NKWMFTADQTH
+404 NKWMFTADYTH
-415 SLAHGWGLSYGVK
+415 SLAHGWGVSYGVK

-433 NKSYQTTIDKDGS
+433 NKSYQTTIDKDGTIQ
-446 VLPDGT
+446 PNGT
-452 SSVDLNERIWN
+452 SSVDNNERIWN

-474 AISLEASVAA
+474 AISVEASVAA

-530 SNVYYSST
+530 SNVFYSST
-538 YTEIHGNPDLK
+538 YSEIHGNPDLK
-549 PFSYSNVNLMWQIKR
+549 PFSYYNVNLMWQIKR

-574 KPDYSVQLPYQT
+574 KPDYFVQLPYQT
-586 TDRMA
+586 TERMA
-591 VIMKETNFDYSNSFG
+591 VIMKETNFDYSNSYG

-611 IFSAGKWLNGNVF
+611 IFNAGKWLNGNVF

-649 RLGGMASVKLCS
+649 ILGGTASVKLSS
-661 TQDLRLILNPFIQSK
+661 TQDLRLILNPFYQTK

-686 IFRMN
+686 VFSMD

-696 SSHDGRWG
+696 SSHDGKWG
-704 LRINGNN
+704 LRLNGSN
-711 IFNNKYDTRSVQGN
+711 IFNNQFDTRSVQGN
-725 QDYRMKINYSW
+725 QDYRMKVNYNW

-747 GGYKEKTVKEVD
+747 GGYKEKNVKAVD

>member
-1 MFRVTECTFRV
+1 M
-12 TECTFRDTEWPFRD
+12 
-26 TEWRFII
+26 
-33 NIKQNYLSQ
+33 
-42 NKSDVC
+42 
-48 TCFYINFSYICGDYI
+48 
-63 QNKKLIKMNKFF
+63 
-75 LTSLLVA
+75 
-82 AAITANAQDNT
+82 
-93 TKDSLTME
+93 
-101 TMMHNI
+101 
-107 PEVMVKGSRP
+107 
-117 IVKAE
+117 
-122 RGMLSYN
+122 
-129 MPLLLKQLPADNAYE
+129 KQLPADNAYE
-144 ALTRIPGVSNAT
+144 ALTRIPGVSDAT
-156 GNISFSGNEV
+156 GSISFSGNEV

-176 LTQEQLAERLKAMPA
+176 LTQEQLTERLKAMPA
-191 TQLAKAEVML
+191 AQLAKAEVML

-231 IGGLVQTKYAK
+231 IGGMRQNKYANEC
-242 GFGDLYLSMQ
+242 GNLYLSLQ

-257 LDAQYKLVNGN
+257 LDAQYKYVNGN

-281 GNNRIHYNDETG
+281 DNNRVYYNDETG

-323 QWDKT
+323 HWDKT
-328 NSNSRTTG
+328 CSNSNTTG
-336 SSISGMHRDSHEYLH
+336 SSISGMHHDSHEYLH

-357 ALPFG
+357 SLPFG
-362 LTLSGSYTYY
+362 LTLNGSYTYY
-372 RTPQQQALDGTITTE
+372 RTPQQQALDGTMHTDE
-387 NKNETE
+387 SMSETE

-433 NKSYQTTIDKDGS
+433 NKSYQTTIDKDGTI
-446 VLPDGT
+446 LPDGT
-452 SSVDLNERIWN
+452 SSVDNNERIWN

-474 AISLEASVAA
+474 SISLEASVAA
-484 EQYHSPIWDK
+484 EQYHSPVWDK

-530 SNVYYSST
+530 SNVFYSST

-549 PFSYSNVNLMWQIKR
+549 PFSYYNVNLMWQIKR

-574 KPDYSVQLPYQT
+574 KPDYFVQLPYQT

-591 VIMKETNFDYSNSFG
+591 VIMKETNFDYSNSYG

-624 AVGTYKHDKSSH
+624 AVGTYKHDKSCN
-636 FFDLPFNRKKLSV
+636 FFDLPFDRKKLSV
-649 RLGGMASVKLCS
+649 ILGGTASVKLSS
-661 TQDLRLILNPFIQSK
+661 TQDLRLILNPFYQTK

-686 IFRMN
+686 VFRMD

-696 SSHDGRWG
+696 SSHDGKWG
-704 LRINGNN
+704 LRLNGSN
-711 IFNNKYDTRSVQGN
+711 IFNNLYDTRSVQGN
-725 QDYRMKINYSW
+725 QDYRMKINYNW

-747 GGYKEKTVKEVD
+747 GGYKEKNVKAVD

>member
-1 MFRVTECTFRV
+1 MNRVLFMGIFV
-12 TECTFRDTEWPFRD
+12 A
-26 TEWRFII
+26 
-33 NIKQNYLSQ
+33 
-42 NKSDVC
+42 
-48 TCFYINFSYICGDYI
+48 
-63 QNKKLIKMNKFF
+63 
-75 LTSLLVA
+75 LT
-82 AAITANAQDNT
+82 ITANAQDDIP
-93 TKDSLTME
+93 KDSLTME
-101 TMMHNI
+101 WNSMFRNL
-107 PEVMVKGSRP
+107 PEVMIKGSRP

-144 ALTRIPGVSNAT
+144 ALTRIPGVSDAT
-156 GNISFSGNEV
+156 GSISFSGNEV
-166 TLIINGQATT
+166 TLIINGQTTT
-176 LTQEQLAERLKAMPA
+176 LTQEQLTERLKAMPA
-191 TQLAKAEVML
+191 AQLSKAEVML

-219 DYAGTNQLSGQI
+219 DYAGTNQLSGQF

-323 QWDKT
+323 HWDKRCS
-328 NSNSRTTG
+328 NSNTTG
-336 SSISGMHRDSHEYLH
+336 SSISGMHHDSHEYLH

-372 RTPQQQALDGTITTE
+372 RTPQQQALDGTMHTDE
-387 NKNETE
+387 SMPETD

-415 SLAHGWGLSYGVK
+415 SLTKGWGLSYGVK

-530 SNVYYSST
+530 SNVFYSST

-549 PFSYSNVNLMWQIKR
+549 PFSYYNVNLMWQIKR

-574 KPDYSVQLPYQT
+574 MPDYFVQLPYQT

-611 IFSAGKWLNGNVF
+611 IFSVGKWLNGNVF

-649 RLGGMASVKLCS
+649 RLGGTASVKLCS

-686 IFRMN
+686 IFRVD

-696 SSHDGRWG
+696 SSHDGKWG
-704 LRINGNN
+704 LRLNGNN

-725 QDYRMKINYSW
+725 QDYRMKINYNW

-747 GGYKEKTVKEVD
+747 GGYKEKNIKKVD